1 MSLKSPFK
9 YSTEIFAFLVGFLVS
24 VQIYLWIYSV
34 NSSNLNFSRKFLFV
48 KSKSIELSQKYDTTL
63 ADRLFYEIKILCL
76 ILTQPK
82 YHKTK
87 AYHVNNTWGHKCNKL
102 IFLSTE
108 NVPNFETFTIP
119 RNESRSILW
128 GKVRNGFQQAYL
140 KYYKEYDW
148 FLKGDD
154 DS

>member
-1 MSLKSPFK
+1 MKIKNFVE
-9 YSTEIFAFLVGFLVS
+9 TFGFLVGFLVGA
-24 VQIYLWIYSV
+24 QIYLWICSIK
-34 NSSNLNFSRKFLFV
+34 SSNLSFPRKFFILKP
-48 KSKSIELSQKYDTTL
+48 KSFEISQKYDTTL

-82 YHKTK
+82 FHKTK

-128 GKVRNGFQQAYL
+128 GKVRNGFLLAYL